1 MIATIGLSVVAVF
14 VLGSL
19 GYVFAVRGQAR
30 YTGFGEYLRKGW
42 PLFSPF
48 NCLLYMFTEKRA
60 TKNFS
65 NLSDFPELAEIQ
77 ANWKTIQQE
86 ALDVYNQGYFDR
98 TKDKDNASHYD
109 LGFRTF
115 YKYGWSKFYITW
127 YGYTHKSSQRL
138 MPETVKLL
146 EKIPTL
152 NGAMLTTL
160 PPGGKLT
167 RHLDPLACSLRYHL
181 GLKTPNDDS
190 CYINVDG
197 QAYSWRDGEAMLF
210 DETYIHYVENQTDK
224 PRLILMCDVERPMG
238 VLGKIVNFFYK
249 GLTRLT
255 VVPNTTEDDQG
266 FVNKTFAGL
275 APLNKKLQGLKDSNR
290 PLYLL
295 IKWSINIFLSLVL
308 IAIFAGI
315 FKLLA
320 LLIS

>member
-1 MIATIGLSVVAVF
+1 MIVTIGLSAVTVF

-19 GYVFAVRGQAR
+19 GYVFAFRGQAR
-30 YTGFGEYLRKGW
+30 YTGLSEYLRKGW

-60 TKNFS
+60 TKNFA
-65 NLSDFPELAEIQ
+65 NLTDFPELAEIQ
-77 ANWKTIQQE
+77 ANWKTIQKE
-86 ALDVYNQGYFDR
+86 ALDVYNQEYFDR
-98 TKDKDNASHYD
+98 TTDKDNASHYD

-146 EKIPTL
+146 ENIPTV

-181 GLKTPNDDS
+181 GLKTPDDDR
-190 CYINVDG
+190 CFINVDG
-197 QAYSWRDGEAMLF
+197 QTYSWRDGEAMLF
-210 DETYIHYVENQTDK
+210 DETYIHFVENQTDK

-238 VLGKIVNFFYK
+238 VMGKIVNFFYK

-255 VVPNTTEDDQG
+255 VVPNTKEDEQG
-266 FVNKTFAGL
+266 FVNRTFAGL
-275 APLNKKLQGLKDSNR
+275 APLNKKLKGLKESNR
-290 PLYLL
+290 ALYLL
-295 IKWSINIFLSLVL
+295 IKWSINLFLLLVL

-315 FKLLA
+315 LKLLA
-320 LLIS
+320 LLIT

>member
-1 MIATIGLSVVAVF
+1 MIVTIGLSVVAVF

-19 GYVFAVRGQAR
+19 GYVFAVRGQTR
-30 YTGFGEYLRKGW
+30 YTGLGEYLRKGW

-48 NCLLYMFTEKRA
+48 NCLLYLFTEKRA
-60 TKNFS
+60 AKNFAD
-65 NLSDFPELAEIQ
+65 LTDFPELAEIQ
-77 ANWKTIQQE
+77 ANWETIQKE
-86 ALDVYNQGYFDR
+86 ALDVYNQAYFDR
-98 TKDKDNASHYD
+98 TTDKDNASHYD

-146 EKIPTL
+146 ENIPTV

-181 GLKTPNDDS
+181 GLKTPNDDN
-190 CYINVDG
+190 CFINVDG
-197 QAYSWRDGEAMLF
+197 QLYSWRDGEAMLF
-210 DETYIHYVENQTDK
+210 DETYIHFVENQTDK

-255 VVPNTTEDDQG
+255 VVPNTKEDDQG

-275 APLNKKLQGLKDSNR
+275 APLNKKLQGLKESNR

-295 IKWSINIFLSLVL
+295 IKWSINLFLLLVL